1 MYRNTYTLQDI
12 AELSGCIKAF
22 QEAHPTPAPYLSIS
36 IFTHWNDPALIQAM
50 TDGLSKAFPR
60 AAIAGLT
67 TAGGIEDGQMNTGKT
82 ILSFMAFD
90 ESPVE
95 VLHYNMKDMSIKDV
109 AEKCFEVCRNM
120 KDLRAVEILE
130 TQLTGNVEPFLDAI
144 SALPPSVAIF
154 GGGAD
159 TDDLNQPSYIFD
171 KEAIMNEG
179 FVIMLFR
186 GTVKVLTRSVLGW
199 QPLGRQVTI
208 TAMDGNMV
216 IKELDHIAVNFYE
229 KYLKIDPSVD
239 FDKKTLSFPL
249 VVEKD
254 GVELVRLPMSCRKDG
269 SLVFNIALH
278 VGDKL
283 RMAYGDPN
291 EIINGSRR
299 VLGRIRDFGPQ
310 GMLLFSCV
318 VRRYYLK
325 DDVNQ
330 ILSAYERITPAAGGY
345 TRGEID
351 RIEGHVYTMNMNLV
365 SAAFREE
372 TKDHKRTIA
381 DITGDPSHME
391 NDPALN
397 LDDSLSTV
405 QCLASFI
412 TVTSK
417 ELSDAY
423 QKLAFVAGH
432 DSLTDLLN
440 RGRIEW
446 VLRHLIEDTNK
457 THHTF
462 SAIMIDI
469 DSFKHINDT
478 YGHSVGDD
486 VLIRLADIM
495 KNGVRP
501 TDYAGRWGGDE
512 FVILLP
518 DTDIDQSEKVA
529 DRMRRNFAEA
539 DILPDG
545 KAVTASFGVT
555 TSYEGETL
563 ESFYRRMDSALYTAK
578 GAGKNQVILLRS
590 EKSANK

>member
-95 VLHYNMKDMSIKDV
+95 VLHYNMKD
-109 AEKCFEVCRNM
+109 
-120 KDLRAVEILE
+120 LRAVEIPE

-239 FDKKTLSFPL
+239 FDKKTLSFSL

-254 GVELVRLPMSCRKDG
+254 GVELARLPMSCRKDG

-405 QCLASFI
+405 QRLASFI

-432 DSLTDLLN
+432 NSLTDLLN

-495 KNGVRP
+495 KSGVRP

-529 DRMRRNFAEA
+529 DRMRKNFAEA

-590 EKSANK
+590 EKSANN

>member
-95 VLHYNMKDMSIKDV
+95 VLHYNMKD
-109 AEKCFEVCRNM
+109 
-120 KDLRAVEILE
+120 LRAVEILE

-179 FVIMLFR
+179 FIIMLFR

-239 FDKKTLSFPL
+239 FDKKTLSFSL

-254 GVELVRLPMSCRKDG
+254 GVELVRLPMSCHKNG

-405 QCLASFI
+405 QRLASFI

-478 YGHSVGDD
+478 YGHSVGED

>member
-1 MYRNTYTLQDI
+1 
-12 AELSGCIKAF
+12 
-22 QEAHPTPAPYLSIS
+22 
-36 IFTHWNDPALIQAM
+36 
-50 TDGLSKAFPR
+50 
-60 AAIAGLT
+60 
-67 TAGGIEDGQMNTGKT
+67 
-82 ILSFMAFD
+82 
-90 ESPVE
+90 
-95 VLHYNMKDMSIKDV
+95 
-109 AEKCFEVCRNM
+109 M

-239 FDKKTLSFPL
+239 FDKKTLSFSL

-254 GVELVRLPMSCRKDG
+254 GVELVRLPMSCHKNG

-391 NDPALN
+391 NDSALN

-417 ELSDAY
+417 ELSDSY

>member
-95 VLHYNMKDMSIKDV
+95 VLHYNMKDMSIKDA

-208 TAMDGNMV
+208 
-216 IKELDHIAVNFYE
+216 AVNFYE

-254 GVELVRLPMSCRKDG
+254 GVELARLPMSCRKDG

-330 ILSAYERITPAAGGY
+330 ILRAYERITPAAGGY

-495 KNGVRP
+495 KSGVRP

>member
-95 VLHYNMKDMSIKDV
+95 VLHYNMKD
-109 AEKCFEVCRNM
+109 
-120 KDLRAVEILE
+120 LRAVEILE

-216 IKELDHIAVNFYE
+216 IKEIDHIAVNFYE

-239 FDKKTLSFPL
+239 FDKKTLSFSL

-254 GVELVRLPMSCRKDG
+254 GVELVRLPMSCHKNG

-391 NDPALN
+391 NDSALN

-478 YGHSVGDD
+478 YGHSVGED

>member
-82 ILSFMAFD
+82 ILSFIAFD

-95 VLHYNMKDMSIKDV
+95 VLHY
-109 AEKCFEVCRNM
+109 NM

-239 FDKKTLSFPL
+239 FDKKTLSFSL

-254 GVELVRLPMSCRKDG
+254 GVELVRLPMSCHKNG

-391 NDPALN
+391 NDSALN

-478 YGHSVGDD
+478 YGHSVGED

-563 ESFYRRMDSALYTAK
+563 ESFYRRMDSALYTTK

>member
-1 MYRNTYTLQDI
+1 MALYRNTYTLQDI

-36 IFTHWNDPALIQAM
+36 IFTHWNDPTLIQAM

-95 VLHYNMKDMSIKDV
+95 VLHY
-109 AEKCFEVCRNM
+109 NM

-239 FDKKTLSFPL
+239 FDKKTLSFSL

-254 GVELVRLPMSCRKDG
+254 GVELARLPMSCRKDG

-405 QCLASFI
+405 QRLASFI

-495 KNGVRP
+495 KSGVRP

-529 DRMRRNFAEA
+529 DRMRKNFAEA

-590 EKSANK
+590 EKSANN

>member
-95 VLHYNMKDMSIKDV
+95 VLHY
-109 AEKCFEVCRNM
+109 NM

-239 FDKKTLSFPL
+239 FDKKTLSFSL

-254 GVELVRLPMSCRKDG
+254 GVELARLPMSCRKDG

-397 LDDSLSTV
+397 LDDFLSTV
-405 QCLASFI
+405 QCLVSFI

-478 YGHSVGDD
+478 YGHSVGED

-495 KNGVRP
+495 KSGVRP

-518 DTDIDQSEKVA
+518 DTDIDQSEEVA

-590 EKSANK
+590 EKSANN

>member
-82 ILSFMAFD
+82 LLSFMAFD

-95 VLHYNMKDMSIKDV
+95 VLHY
-109 AEKCFEVCRNM
+109 NM

-159 TDDLNQPSYIFD
+159 TDDLNQPSYVFD

-397 LDDSLSTV
+397 LDDFLSTV
-405 QCLASFI
+405 QCLVSFI

-478 YGHSVGDD
+478 YGHSVGED
-486 VLIRLADIM
+486 VLIRLADII
-495 KNGVRP
+495 KSGVRP

-518 DTDIDQSEKVA
+518 DTDIDQSEEVA

-590 EKSANK
+590 EKSANN

>member
-1 MYRNTYTLQDI
+1 MALYRNTYTLQDI

-95 VLHYNMKDMSIKDV
+95 VLHY
-109 AEKCFEVCRNM
+109 NM

-239 FDKKTLSFPL
+239 FDKKTLSFSL

-254 GVELVRLPMSCRKDG
+254 GVELVRLPMSCHKNG

-391 NDPALN
+391 NDSALN

-469 DSFKHINDT
+469 DFFKHINDT
-478 YGHSVGDD
+478 YGHSVGED

>member
-95 VLHYNMKDMSIKDV
+95 VLHYNMKD
-109 AEKCFEVCRNM
+109 
-120 KDLRAVEILE
+120 LRAVEILE

-159 TDDLNQPSYIFD
+159 TDDLNQPSYVFD

-229 KYLKIDPSVD
+229 KYLKIDPSVG
-239 FDKKTLSFPL
+239 FDKKTLSFSL

-254 GVELVRLPMSCRKDG
+254 GVELARLPMSCRKDG

-405 QCLASFI
+405 QRLASFI

-440 RGRIEW
+440 RGRIKW

-495 KNGVRP
+495 KSGVRP

-529 DRMRRNFAEA
+529 DRMRKNFAEA

-590 EKSANK
+590 EKSANN

>member
-95 VLHYNMKDMSIKDV
+95 VLHY
-109 AEKCFEVCRNM
+109 NM

-239 FDKKTLSFPL
+239 FDKKTLSFSL

-254 GVELVRLPMSCRKDG
+254 GVELARLPMSCRKDG

-405 QCLASFI
+405 QRLASFI

-423 QKLAFVAGH
+423 QKLAFVASH

-495 KNGVRP
+495 KSGVRP

-529 DRMRRNFAEA
+529 DRMRKNFAEA

-590 EKSANK
+590 EKSANN

>member
-95 VLHYNMKDMSIKDV
+95 VLHY
-109 AEKCFEVCRNM
+109 NM

-229 KYLKIDPSVD
+229 KYLKIDPSVG
-239 FDKKTLSFPL
+239 FDKKTLSFSL

-254 GVELVRLPMSCRKDG
+254 GVELVRLPMSCHKNG

-299 VLGRIRDFGPQ
+299 VLGRIRDFRPQ

-391 NDPALN
+391 NDSALN

-478 YGHSVGDD
+478 YGHSVGED

>member
-67 TAGGIEDGQMNTGKT
+67 IAGGIEDGQMNTGKT

-95 VLHYNMKDMSIKDV
+95 VLHY
-109 AEKCFEVCRNM
+109 NM

-397 LDDSLSTV
+397 LDDFLSTV
-405 QCLASFI
+405 QCLVSFI

-478 YGHSVGDD
+478 YGHSVGED

-495 KNGVRP
+495 KSGVRP

-518 DTDIDQSEKVA
+518 DTDIDQSEEVA

-590 EKSANK
+590 EKSANN

>member
-95 VLHYNMKDMSIKDV
+95 VLHY
-109 AEKCFEVCRNM
+109 NM

-239 FDKKTLSFPL
+239 FDKKTLSFSL

-254 GVELVRLPMSCRKDG
+254 GVELVRLPMSCHKNG

-381 DITGDPSHME
+381 DIIGDPSHME
-391 NDPALN
+391 NDSALN

-495 KNGVRP
+495 KSGVRP
-501 TDYAGRWGGDE
+501 TDYAGRWGGNE

>member
-95 VLHYNMKDMSIKDV
+95 VLHY
-109 AEKCFEVCRNM
+109 NM

-239 FDKKTLSFPL
+239 FDKKTLSFSL

-254 GVELVRLPMSCRKDG
+254 GVELVRLPMSCHKNG

-391 NDPALN
+391 NDSALN

-478 YGHSVGDD
+478 YGHSVGED

-529 DRMRRNFAEA
+529 DRMRKNFAEA

>member
-95 VLHYNMKDMSIKDV
+95 VLHY
-109 AEKCFEVCRNM
+109 NM

-239 FDKKTLSFPL
+239 FDKKTLSFSL

-254 GVELVRLPMSCRKDG
+254 GVELVRLPMSCHKNG

-391 NDPALN
+391 NDSALN

-417 ELSDAY
+417 ELSDSY

-478 YGHSVGDD
+478 YGHSVGED

-529 DRMRRNFAEA
+529 DRMRKNFAEA

-590 EKSANK
+590 EKSANN

>member
-95 VLHYNMKDMSIKDV
+95 VLHYNMKD
-109 AEKCFEVCRNM
+109 
-120 KDLRAVEILE
+120 LRAVEILE

-159 TDDLNQPSYIFD
+159 TDDLNQPSYVFD

-229 KYLKIDPSVD
+229 KYLKIDPSVG
-239 FDKKTLSFPL
+239 FDKKTLSFSL

-254 GVELVRLPMSCRKDG
+254 GVELARLPMSCRKDG

-397 LDDSLSTV
+397 LDDFLSTV
-405 QCLASFI
+405 QCLVSFI

-478 YGHSVGDD
+478 YGHSVGED

-495 KNGVRP
+495 KSGVRP

-518 DTDIDQSEKVA
+518 DTDIDQSEEVA

-590 EKSANK
+590 EKSANN

>member
-95 VLHYNMKDMSIKDV
+95 VLHY
-109 AEKCFEVCRNM
+109 NM

-239 FDKKTLSFPL
+239 FDKKTLSFSL

-254 GVELVRLPMSCRKDG
+254 GVELVRLPMSCHKNG

-365 SAAFREE
+365 SAAFRED

>member
-95 VLHYNMKDMSIKDV
+95 VLHY
-109 AEKCFEVCRNM
+109 NM

-239 FDKKTLSFPL
+239 FDKKTLSFSL

-254 GVELVRLPMSCRKDG
+254 GVELVRLPMSCHKNG

-478 YGHSVGDD
+478 YGHSVGED

-518 DTDIDQSEKVA
+518 DTDIDQSEEVA

-590 EKSANK
+590 EKSANN

>member
-95 VLHYNMKDMSIKDV
+95 VLHY
-109 AEKCFEVCRNM
+109 NM

-239 FDKKTLSFPL
+239 FDKKTLSFSL

-254 GVELVRLPMSCRKDG
+254 GVELVRLPMSCHKNG

-405 QCLASFI
+405 QRLASFI

-469 DSFKHINDT
+469 DFFKHINDT

>member
-95 VLHYNMKDMSIKDV
+95 VLHY
-109 AEKCFEVCRNM
+109 NM

-239 FDKKTLSFPL
+239 FDKKTLSFSL

-254 GVELVRLPMSCRKDG
+254 GVELVRLPMSCHKNG

-391 NDPALN
+391 NDSALN
-397 LDDSLSTV
+397 LDVSLSTV

-478 YGHSVGDD
+478 YGHSVGED

>member
-95 VLHYNMKDMSIKDV
+95 VLHY
-109 AEKCFEVCRNM
+109 NM

-254 GVELVRLPMSCRKDG
+254 GVELARLPMSCRKDG

-283 RMAYGDPN
+283 HMAYGDPN

-330 ILSAYERITPAAGGY
+330 ILRAYERITPAAGGY

-495 KNGVRP
+495 KSGVRP

-590 EKSANK
+590 EKFANK

>member
-95 VLHYNMKDMSIKDV
+95 VLHYNMKD
-109 AEKCFEVCRNM
+109 
-120 KDLRAVEILE
+120 LRAVEILE

-171 KEAIMNEG
+171 KGAIMNEG

-239 FDKKTLSFPL
+239 FDKKTLSFSL

-254 GVELVRLPMSCRKDG
+254 GVELVRLPMSCHKNG

-391 NDPALN
+391 NDSALN

-478 YGHSVGDD
+478 YGHSVGED

>member
-95 VLHYNMKDMSIKDV
+95 VLHY
-109 AEKCFEVCRNM
+109 NM

-239 FDKKTLSFPL
+239 FDKKTLSFSL

-254 GVELVRLPMSCRKDG
+254 GVELARLPMSCRKDG

-405 QCLASFI
+405 QRLASFI

-495 KNGVRP
+495 KSGVRP

-590 EKSANK
+590 EKSANN

>member
-1 MYRNTYTLQDI
+1 MALYRNTYTLQDI

-95 VLHYNMKDMSIKDV
+95 VLHY
-109 AEKCFEVCRNM
+109 NM

-278 VGDKL
+278 VEDKL

-351 RIEGHVYTMNMNLV
+351 RIEDHVYTMNMNLV

-495 KNGVRP
+495 KSGVRP

>member
-95 VLHYNMKDMSIKDV
+95 VLHY
-109 AEKCFEVCRNM
+109 NM

-239 FDKKTLSFPL
+239 FDKKTLSFSL

-254 GVELVRLPMSCRKDG
+254 GVELARLPMSCRKDG

-391 NDPALN
+391 NDSALN

-478 YGHSVGDD
+478 YGHSVGED

>member
-95 VLHYNMKDMSIKDV
+95 VLHY
-109 AEKCFEVCRNM
+109 NM

-239 FDKKTLSFPL
+239 FDKNTLSFSL

-254 GVELVRLPMSCRKDG
+254 GVELARLPMSCRKDG

-351 RIEGHVYTMNMNLV
+351 RIKGHVYTMNMNLV

-397 LDDSLSTV
+397 LDDFLSTV
-405 QCLASFI
+405 QCLVSFI

-440 RGRIEW
+440 RGRIDW

-469 DSFKHINDT
+469 DFFKHINDT

>member
-95 VLHYNMKDMSIKDV
+95 VLHY
-109 AEKCFEVCRNM
+109 NM

-239 FDKKTLSFPL
+239 FDKKTLSFSL

-254 GVELVRLPMSCRKDG
+254 GVELVRLPMSCHKNG

-351 RIEGHVYTMNMNLV
+351 RIKGHVYTMNMNLV

-391 NDPALN
+391 NDSALN

-478 YGHSVGDD
+478 YGHSVGED

>member
-95 VLHYNMKDMSIKDV
+95 VLHYNMKD
-109 AEKCFEVCRNM
+109 
-120 KDLRAVEILE
+120 LRAVEILE

-199 QPLGRQVTI
+199 QPLGSQVTI

-239 FDKKTLSFPL
+239 FDKKTLSFSL

-254 GVELVRLPMSCRKDG
+254 GVELVRLPMSCHKNG

-283 RMAYGDPN
+283 RMAYGDTN

-391 NDPALN
+391 NDSALN

-478 YGHSVGDD
+478 YGHSVGED

>member
-95 VLHYNMKDMSIKDV
+95 VLHYNMKD
-109 AEKCFEVCRNM
+109 
-120 KDLRAVEILE
+120 LRAVEILE

-159 TDDLNQPSYIFD
+159 TDDLNQPSYVFD

-239 FDKKTLSFPL
+239 FDKKTLSFSL

>member
-1 MYRNTYTLQDI
+1 MALYRNTYTLQDI

-95 VLHYNMKDMSIKDV
+95 VLHYNMKD
-109 AEKCFEVCRNM
+109 
-120 KDLRAVEILE
+120 LRAVEILE

-159 TDDLNQPSYIFD
+159 TDDLNQPSYVFD

-229 KYLKIDPSVD
+229 KYLKIDPSVG
-239 FDKKTLSFPL
+239 FDKKTLSFSL

-254 GVELVRLPMSCRKDG
+254 GVELARLPMSCRKDG

-405 QCLASFI
+405 QRLASFI

-423 QKLAFVAGH
+423 QKLAFVASH

-495 KNGVRP
+495 KSGVRP

-529 DRMRRNFAEA
+529 DRMRKNFAEA

-590 EKSANK
+590 EKSANN

>member
-95 VLHYNMKDMSIKDV
+95 VLHYNMKD
-109 AEKCFEVCRNM
+109 
-120 KDLRAVEILE
+120 LRAVEILE

-186 GTVKVLTRSVLGW
+186 GIVKVLTRSVLGW

-229 KYLKIDPSVD
+229 KYLKIDPFVD
-239 FDKKTLSFPL
+239 FDKKTLSFSL

-278 VGDKL
+278 VEDKL

-555 TSYEGETL
+555 TSYEGRNTRKL
-563 ESFYRRMDSALYTAK
+563 LQ
-578 GAGKNQVILLRS
+578 KNGQRPLHRKRCR
-590 EKSANK
+590 EEPGHPP

>member
-95 VLHYNMKDMSIKDV
+95 VLHYNMKD
-109 AEKCFEVCRNM
+109 
-120 KDLRAVEILE
+120 LRAVEILE

-171 KEAIMNEG
+171 KEAIMNEE

-239 FDKKTLSFPL
+239 FDKKTLSFSL

-254 GVELVRLPMSCRKDG
+254 GVELVRLPMSCHKNG

-310 GMLLFSCV
+310 GMLLFSFV

-397 LDDSLSTV
+397 LDDTLSTV

>member
-95 VLHYNMKDMSIKDV
+95 VLHYNMKDMSIKDA

-208 TAMDGNMV
+208 
-216 IKELDHIAVNFYE
+216 AVNFYE

-239 FDKKTLSFPL
+239 FDKKTLSFSL

-254 GVELVRLPMSCRKDG
+254 GVELARLPMSCRKDG

-405 QCLASFI
+405 QRLASFI

-495 KNGVRP
+495 KSGVRP

-529 DRMRRNFAEA
+529 DRMRKNFAEA

-590 EKSANK
+590 EKSANN

>member
-95 VLHYNMKDMSIKDV
+95 VLHY
-109 AEKCFEVCRNM
+109 NM

-239 FDKKTLSFPL
+239 FDKKTLSFSL

-254 GVELVRLPMSCRKDG
+254 GVELVRLPMSCHKNG

-391 NDPALN
+391 NDSALN

-478 YGHSVGDD
+478 YGHSVGED

-495 KNGVRP
+495 KSGVRP

>member
-95 VLHYNMKDMSIKDV
+95 VLHYNMKD
-109 AEKCFEVCRNM
+109 
-120 KDLRAVEILE
+120 LRAVEILE

-186 GTVKVLTRSVLGW
+186 GIVKVLTRSVLGW

-229 KYLKIDPSVD
+229 KYLKIDPFVD
-239 FDKKTLSFPL
+239 FDKKTLSFSL

-278 VGDKL
+278 VEDKL

-310 GMLLFSCV
+310 GMLLFSFV